1 MKCFESIIASKM
13 FYCIYRAEISSNARK
28 AFCKH
33 HFPSTLEKQVNKIPK
48 QVSKIYSF
56 PEKLFKFYEIKFS
69 GP

>member
-1 MKCFESIIASKM
+1 MRVLLHLKCSTVYIEPKYQAMQEK
-13 FYCIYRAEISSNARK
+13 
-28 AFCKH
+28 
-33 HFPSTLEKQVNKIPK
+33 PSVRTIFQKKVNKIPK